1 MPSPSPSSKITL
13 YRGFPD
19 QGQFIWSPF
28 VTKLEARLRFAGL
41 SYENR
46 AGSIR
51 EAPRGKIPYLAI
63 RKKPSPS
70 PLGVSSD
77 DNDNDDDVHVLADST
92 LIIKRLIEWGVL
104 PDLNARLAPTER
116 AQDLGL
122 RAFLEEKFYFYSSR
136 ERWTQNYYTMR
147 DHVLA
152 SVPYPLRVV
161 VGLLVYR
168 NIAHT
173 LHGQGTG
180 RYTDDEIASF
190 QREIWDCISQVLSAA
205 KAKAAKNTT
214 SDKNDELFWLLA
226 GDEPTEAD
234 ATLFGFIISTL
245 VCTAYVRL
253 SYPPTCLKI
262 ARFFV

>member
-1 MPSPSPSSKITL
+1 MAK
-13 YRGFPD
+13 
-19 QGQFIWSPF
+19 
-28 VTKLEARLRFAGL
+28 
-41 SYENR
+41 
-46 AGSIR
+46 
-51 EAPRGKIPYLAI
+51 
-63 RKKPSPS
+63 
-70 PLGVSSD
+70 
-77 DNDNDDDVHVLADST
+77 
-92 LIIKRLIEWGVL
+92 
-104 PDLNARLAPTER
+104 
-116 AQDLGL
+116 
-122 RAFLEEKFYFYSSR
+122 SR

-262 ARFFV
+262 ARFFVWWRYWFCLVYTYRGPQSQRLLKEYPVILEYASRIQERYFPDYVKLGWT

>member
-1 MPSPSPSSKITL
+1 MAK
-13 YRGFPD
+13 
-19 QGQFIWSPF
+19 
-28 VTKLEARLRFAGL
+28 
-41 SYENR
+41 
-46 AGSIR
+46 
-51 EAPRGKIPYLAI
+51 
-63 RKKPSPS
+63 
-70 PLGVSSD
+70 
-77 DNDNDDDVHVLADST
+77 
-92 LIIKRLIEWGVL
+92 
-104 PDLNARLAPTER
+104 
-116 AQDLGL
+116 
-122 RAFLEEKFYFYSSR
+122 SR

-168 NIAHT
+168 NITHT

-214 SDKNDELFWLLA
+214 SDKNDEPFWLLA

-262 ARFFV
+262 ARFFVDGVTDFAWCIHTEAPNPNAS